1 MRPQHSHRQ
10 SNSAVNINL
19 TPMIDMVF
27 ILLIFFIAT
36 TSFTKESGVEVSRP
50 SAKTAISKEQEH
62 ITITISSNN
71 EIWLNQK
78 QIDIRSVRTFIEHG
92 QGEKQ
97 INSVVIV
104 ADKNAKTGVVIEVLD
119 QARLAGISD
128 ISIAANQKQ

>member
-1 MRPQHSHRQ
+1 MRPRHSHRQ
-10 SNSAVNINL
+10 GNSAVNINL

-50 SAKTAISKEQEH
+50 SAKTVISKEQEH
-62 ITITISSNN
+62 ITITISNNN

-104 ADKNAKTGVVIEVLD
+104 ADKSAKTGVVIEVMD
-119 QARLAGISD
+119 QVRLAGISD
-128 ISIAANQKQ
+128 ISIAANQK